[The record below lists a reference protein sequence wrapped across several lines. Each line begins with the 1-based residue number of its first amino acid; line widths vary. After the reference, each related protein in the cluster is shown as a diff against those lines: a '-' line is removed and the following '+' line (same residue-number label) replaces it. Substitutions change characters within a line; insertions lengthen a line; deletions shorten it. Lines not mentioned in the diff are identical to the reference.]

1 MPCYFRTAHSG
12 ENIAMPPDSTG
23 YLFSDDLLWISRVM
37 GVAKDVGCKI
47 IPARTVEQLA
57 KLTTQHGP
65 RTVFVDLGHQA
76 MTADPTPVIEQIKA
90 TGATKLVAYGS
101 HIETAQLA
109 AARAAGCSPVL
120 ARSKMADQLA
130 ELLPGWLKSESLS

>member
-1 MPCYFRTAHSG
+1 MTQ
-12 ENIAMPPDSTG
+12 DSPLPTG

-47 IPARTVEQLA
+47 IPARTVDQLA
-57 KLTTQHGP
+57 KWIAQHGP
-65 RTVFVDLGHQA
+65 RCVLVDLGHQA
-76 MTADPTPVIEQIKA
+76 MSQDPTPVIEQIKG
-90 TGATKLVAYGS
+90 TGATRLVAYGS

-109 AARAAGCSPVL
+109 AARAAGCTPVL

-130 ELLPGWLKSESLS
+130 ELLPGWLIQEG